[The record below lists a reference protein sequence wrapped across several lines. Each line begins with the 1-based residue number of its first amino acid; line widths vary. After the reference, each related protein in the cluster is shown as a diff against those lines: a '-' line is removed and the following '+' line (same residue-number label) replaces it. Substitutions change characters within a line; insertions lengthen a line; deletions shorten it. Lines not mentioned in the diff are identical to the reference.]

1 MVAGY
6 DKGRILRVLAIS
18 ATIFAAFLILRPYG
32 LGWYVIPAG
41 FSLAIVI
48 ILLALF
54 RQHRMNKRLRS
65 IQRELEELQKKQE
78 TER

>member
-6 DKGRILRVLAIS
+6 DRGRILRVLAIS
-18 ATIFAAFLILRPYG
+18 ATIFAAFLLLRPYG

-41 FSLAIVI
+41 FGVAILI

-54 RQHRMNKRLRS
+54 RQHRMNRRLREV
-65 IQRELEELQKKQE
+65 QHELEEMQKNKE
-78 TER
+78 TES